1 MTETYTPPEPESMIK
16 VSLLTGFLGSGK
28 TTLLNALVKRPDMG
42 ETAVLINEFGEI
54 GLDHQLIEKVDEDTI
69 LLSSGCLCCTVR
81 DDLSRALHELFL
93 KRVKG
98 DVPPFE
104 RVLIETTGLADPAPV
119 IHTLMTDRVIVNRYT
134 LDAIVTTVDA
144 VNGDL
149 QLDQYPES
157 VKQAAVADRVLITK
171 CDLAK
176 PDAVAALERGL
187 RNLNPGAPIFRVEH
201 GRIEP
206 EKLFDAGLYNPKTK
220 SIDVQRWLRDEEI
233 LAHEEGH
240 ESHGDG
246 HGHHHQHDHDSA
258 DARGQDPHDVN
269 RHDARIRAY
278 CVTQD
283 EPLDWQAFVAWIRTL
298 IALHGDDL
306 LRVKGVVNIAGQDGP
321 IAVHGVQ
328 HLFHDPVY
336 LPEWPDA
343 DRRSRIVFIAR
354 DLERAEV
361 EKRLEELKKA
371 VAAKK
376 G

>member
-1 MTETYTPPEPESMIK
+1 MTETFTPPEPEAVIK

-42 ETAVLINEFGEI
+42 ETAVLVNEFGEI
-54 GLDHQLIEKVDEDTI
+54 GIDHELIEKVDEESI

-93 KRVKG
+93 KRAKG
-98 DVPPFE
+98 DIPPIE

-119 IHTLMTDRVIVNRYT
+119 IHTLMTDRVIVNRYS
-134 LDAIVTTVDA
+134 LDAIVTTIDA

-157 VKQAAVADRVLITK
+157 VKQAAVADRLLITK

-176 PDAVAALERGL
+176 PADVERLERGL
-187 RNLNPGAPIFRVEH
+187 RNLNPGAPIYRVAK
-201 GRIEP
+201 GAIEP
-206 EKLFDAGLYNPKTK
+206 AKLFDAGLYNPTTKT
-220 SIDVQRWLRDEEI
+220 IDVQRWLRDEAI
-233 LAHEEGH
+233 LAHQGEHEHGH
-240 ESHGDG
+240 G
-246 HGHHHQHDHDSA
+246 HGHHHHDHA
-258 DARGQDPHDVN
+258 EAAARSQDPHDVN
-269 RHDARIRAY
+269 RHDASIRAY

-306 LRVKGVVNIAGQDGP
+306 LRVKGIVNIAGQDGP
-321 IAVHGVQ
+321 IAIHGVQ

-336 LPEWPDA
+336 LPAWPSA

-354 DLERAEV
+354 NLEQAAV
-361 EKRLEELKKA
+361 EKRLEELKQA

-376 G
+376 Q